1 MAANSVDGR
10 NVQVDVRELFNL
22 LESNQLKTVDEIT
35 EEIQQHLSAVKEA
48 WLINSLVDYFYIA
61 QTDRVIDILTS
72 VREPH
77 DKHLVEKL
85 AEGIK
90 NDKHQLLAMK
100 LLLHVV
106 CKQPMWVH
114 KLIKPPIFPALIK
127 CLKTDTDIPLLM
139 TGVMVITI
147 LLPAI
152 PSLVGKYLPD
162 IFDIFGHLVS
172 FNIRKPSSPKEGNA
186 PDIFLLHL
194 QVALYGLFHRLYGMF
209 PYTFLTYL
217 RHHYSKKDNA
227 AAYEESIKPMLE
239 RVRLHP
245 HLISET
251 REKEMDGKRWKSLE
265 DHDVIVLCAKM
276 SIDQIEGTWEEMSC
290 PVVSSSYRSIMSV
303 EGGRKTSTSDGKKS
317 RSSISSPPQLSPP
330 VISQD
335 LISYWSPSLSVG
347 LSTPPSSQRTTPATS
362 VLENSLASLHQAI
375 PGTSANT
382 STTATPRA
390 TPPITSEDDKNKGR
404 LKTYRE
410 MHVKKLSLSNKS
422 LPGSADGKSGSSSV
436 PPSPLRA
443 EFTTEPPRGIFKS
456 LPVKQ
461 AARELQFDPGSRR
474 RSLGTPDLS
483 SENFHDSSL
492 TGEGSLRDVE
502 GEKSQVDLMES
513 YSRDAII
520 KIQTAEE
527 VDTEDQEVS
536 DITKNPVPPQF
547 QTAESVAKFMRSV
560 NRIRFNSMSNE
571 VESFLAQEK
580 FCSKRNSRSCP
591 NLDKMAVAE
600 EEAEDQM
607 SRSVSTTF
615 KQSSVVNLPKVGG
628 IKDSERTSTP
638 NTEADTT
645 KATNVTINLTSN
657 VVNNIA
663 CQKVD
668 AGSGERE
675 RDIISL
681 LKSVLVPT
689 KVAVCQR
696 CSAQCLTNESPNKS
710 ELPIPVFETFSPPE
724 LLDRHLQMGGE
735 IHAKQLSKIPLTNQD
750 SINWTHFGGMPPADE
765 VNILRGQIFMMKNQI
780 LYERNKRELHAKRNR
795 RLLRKITTAN
805 ALEEQT
811 KAQAEQIQLMNT
823 EIQNL
828 TLSMKI
834 LQEENRRLRQTNESN
849 EYETQVKLRS
859 CLNELDELRSAKTE
873 MNTLLIRQRE
883 DQDALK
889 AKLQN
894 KEAELFKE
902 QRINQHLKEQ
912 VQMTQ
917 RLKEQ
922 VLQLHKELLLMGE
935 LQGKYETKL
944 HVIRNSHHS
953 KPEQEN
959 MIATLR
965 AENKALKEK
974 MKTNTLNLDGFGKKL
989 QDMEEHLQNKQL
1001 TIEELQRQLH
1011 YAKVCHE
1018 DEIKAVEDKYNSVCS
1033 INQRLEAHVMS
1044 LYGQIDQM
1052 ERPRQA
1058 KASKRLP
1065 SPESKDNGARERT
1078 GSFPRMPPNTKPPL
1092 TKMSSVPIGCGLAG
1106 STPTTGKTEPEP
1118 SLSHQKEK
1126 GKVKS
1131 DATRTVTSGRV
1142 VVDQSEDTAS
1152 ISSVESGVSVSR
1164 RGNALY
1170 SDVEEH
1176 SQFSK
1181 DSGYIK

>member
-10 NVQVDVRELFNL
+10 GVQVDVRELFNL

-48 WLINSLVDYFYIA
+48 WLINSLVDYYYIA

-152 PSLVGKYLPD
+152 PSLVGKHLPD

-172 FNIRKPSSPKEGNA
+172 FNIRKPSNA

-251 REKEMDGKRWKSLE
+251 REKEMDAKRWKSLE
-265 DHDVIVLCAKM
+265 DHDVIVQCAKM

-290 PVVSSSYRSIMSV
+290 PIISSSYRSIMSV
-303 EGGRKTSTSDGKKS
+303 EGGWKTSANDGKKP
-317 RSSISSPPQLSPP
+317 RSSISSPLQLSPP
-330 VISQD
+330 VISQE

-422 LPGSADGKSGSSSV
+422 FPGSADGKSGSSSV
-436 PPSPLRA
+436 PPSPLRP

-456 LPVKQ
+456 LPMKQ

-483 SENFHDSSL
+483 AENFHDSSL
-492 TGEGSLRDVE
+492 TGEGSMKDVE

-536 DITKNPVPPQF
+536 DITKNPVPPMF

-571 VESFLAQEK
+571 VESILAQEK

-591 NLDKMAVAE
+591 SLDKMAVAE
-600 EEAEDQM
+600 EEAEDHM

-615 KQSSVVNLPKVGG
+615 KESSVVNLPKTNG
-628 IKDSERTSTP
+628 IKGTERTSTP

-645 KATNVTINLTSN
+645 KTTNVTINLTSN

-663 CQKVD
+663 CQKSD
-668 AGSGERE
+668 AASSEKE

-710 ELPIPVFETFSPPE
+710 GLPIPVFETFSPPE

-811 KAQAEQIQLMNT
+811 KAQAEQIQLMDT

-834 LQEENRRLRQTNESN
+834 LQEENRRLKQTNESN
-849 EYETQVKLRS
+849 EYETQVKLRA

-894 KEAELFKE
+894 TEAQLFKE
-902 QRINQHLKEQ
+902 QRVNQHLKEQ

-974 MKTNTLNLDGFGKKL
+974 IKINTLNLDGFGKKL
-989 QDMEEHLQNKQL
+989 QDMEGHLQNKQL
-1001 TIEELQRQLH
+1001 TVEELQRQLH

-1018 DEIKAVEDKYNSVCS
+1018 DEIKTVEDKYNSVCS
-1033 INQRLEAHVMS
+1033 INQRLEAHIMS
-1044 LYGQIDQM
+1044 LYGQVDQM
-1052 ERPRQA
+1052 EGPRQA

-1065 SPESKDNGARERT
+1065 SPESKDNVARERT

-1092 TKMSSVPIGCGLAG
+1092 TKMSSVPIECGLAG
-1106 STPTTGKTEPEP
+1106 STPTTGKAEPEP
-1118 SLSHQKEK
+1118 STSQKEK

-1131 DATRTVTSGRV
+1131 DVTRTLSVGRV

-1152 ISSVESGVSVSR
+1152 ISSVESGVSLSR
-1164 RGNALY
+1164 RGNTLH

-1176 SQFSK
+1176 SQSSR

>member
-10 NVQVDVRELFNL
+10 GVQVDVRELFNL

-48 WLINSLVDYFYIA
+48 WLINSLVDYYYIA

-152 PSLVGKYLPD
+152 PSLVGKHLPD

-172 FNIRKPSSPKEGNA
+172 FNIRKPSNA

-251 REKEMDGKRWKSLE
+251 REKEMDAKRWKSLE
-265 DHDVIVLCAKM
+265 DHDVIVQCAKM

-290 PVVSSSYRSIMSV
+290 PIISSSYRSIMSV
-303 EGGRKTSTSDGKKS
+303 EGGWKTSANDGKKP
-317 RSSISSPPQLSPP
+317 RSSISSPLQLSPP
-330 VISQD
+330 VISQE

-422 LPGSADGKSGSSSV
+422 FPGSADGKSGSSSV
-436 PPSPLRA
+436 PPSPLRP

-456 LPVKQ
+456 LPMKQ

-483 SENFHDSSL
+483 AENFHDSSL
-492 TGEGSLRDVE
+492 TGEGSMKDVE

-536 DITKNPVPPQF
+536 DITKNPVPPMF

-571 VESFLAQEK
+571 VESILAQEK

-591 NLDKMAVAE
+591 SLDKMAVAE
-600 EEAEDQM
+600 EEAEDHM

-615 KQSSVVNLPKVGG
+615 KESSVVNLPKTSG
-628 IKDSERTSTP
+628 IKGTERTSTP

-645 KATNVTINLTSN
+645 KTTNVTINLTSN

-663 CQKVD
+663 CQKSD
-668 AGSGERE
+668 AASSEKE

-710 ELPIPVFETFSPPE
+710 GLPIPVFETFSPPE

-811 KAQAEQIQLMNT
+811 KAQAEQIQLMDT

-834 LQEENRRLRQTNESN
+834 LQEENRRLKQTNESN
-849 EYETQVKLRS
+849 EYETQVKLRA

-894 KEAELFKE
+894 TEAQLFKE
-902 QRINQHLKEQ
+902 QRVNQHLKEQ

-974 MKTNTLNLDGFGKKL
+974 IKINTLNLDGFGKKL
-989 QDMEEHLQNKQL
+989 QDMEGHLQNKQL
-1001 TIEELQRQLH
+1001 TVEELQRQLH

-1018 DEIKAVEDKYNSVCS
+1018 DEIKTVEDKYNSVCS
-1033 INQRLEAHVMS
+1033 INQRLEAHIMS
-1044 LYGQIDQM
+1044 LYGQVDQM
-1052 ERPRQA
+1052 EGPRQA

-1065 SPESKDNGARERT
+1065 SPESKDNVARERT

-1092 TKMSSVPIGCGLAG
+1092 TKMSSVPIECGLAG
-1106 STPTTGKTEPEP
+1106 STPTTGKAEPEP
-1118 SLSHQKEK
+1118 STSQKEK

-1131 DATRTVTSGRV
+1131 DVTRTLSVGRV

-1152 ISSVESGVSVSR
+1152 ISSVESGVSLSR
-1164 RGNALY
+1164 RGNTLH

-1176 SQFSK
+1176 SQSSR

>member
-172 FNIRKPSSPKEGNA
+172 FNIRKPSNA

-502 GEKSQVDLMES
+502 GEKSQVHVDLMES

-828 TLSMKI
+828 TLS
-834 LQEENRRLRQTNESN
+834 
-849 EYETQVKLRS
+849 

-989 QDMEEHLQNKQL
+989 QDMEEHLQNK
-1001 TIEELQRQLH
+1001 
-1011 YAKVCHE
+1011 
-1018 DEIKAVEDKYNSVCS
+1018 AVEDKYNSVCS

-1065 SPESKDNGARERT
+1065 LPESKDNGARERT
-1078 GSFPRMPPNTKPPL
+1078 VSFPRMPPNTKPLL

-1131 DATRTVTSGRV
+1131 DVTRTVTSGRV

-1164 RGNALY
+1164 RGNNLY

-1176 SQFSK
+1176 SQSSK

>member
-10 NVQVDVRELFNL
+10 GVQVDVRELFNL

-48 WLINSLVDYFYIA
+48 WLINSLVDYYYIA

-152 PSLVGKYLPD
+152 PSLVAKHLPD

-172 FNIRKPSSPKEGNA
+172 FNIRKPSNA

-251 REKEMDGKRWKSLE
+251 REKEMDAKRWKSLE
-265 DHDVIVLCAKM
+265 DHDVIVQCAKM

-290 PVVSSSYRSIMSV
+290 PIISSSYRSIMSV
-303 EGGRKTSTSDGKKS
+303 EGGWKTSANDGKKP
-317 RSSISSPPQLSPP
+317 RSSISSPLQLSPP
-330 VISQD
+330 VISQE

-422 LPGSADGKSGSSSV
+422 FPGSADGKSGSSSV
-436 PPSPLRA
+436 PPSPLRP

-456 LPVKQ
+456 LPMKQ

-483 SENFHDSSL
+483 AENFHDSSL
-492 TGEGSLRDVE
+492 TGEGSMKDVE

-536 DITKNPVPPQF
+536 DITKNPVPPMF

-571 VESFLAQEK
+571 VESILAQEK

-591 NLDKMAVAE
+591 SLDKMAVAE
-600 EEAEDQM
+600 EEAEDHM

-615 KQSSVVNLPKVGG
+615 KESSVVNLPKTSG
-628 IKDSERTSTP
+628 IKGTERTSTP

-645 KATNVTINLTSN
+645 KTTNVTINLTSN

-663 CQKVD
+663 CQKSD
-668 AGSGERE
+668 AASSEKE

-710 ELPIPVFETFSPPE
+710 GLPIPVFETFSPPE

-811 KAQAEQIQLMNT
+811 KAQAEQIQLMDT

-834 LQEENRRLRQTNESN
+834 LQEENRRLKQTNESN
-849 EYETQVKLRS
+849 EYETQVKLRA

-894 KEAELFKE
+894 TEAQLFKE
-902 QRINQHLKEQ
+902 QRVNQHLKEQ

-974 MKTNTLNLDGFGKKL
+974 IKINTLNLDGFGKKL
-989 QDMEEHLQNKQL
+989 QDMEGHLQNKQL
-1001 TIEELQRQLH
+1001 TVEELQRQLH

-1018 DEIKAVEDKYNSVCS
+1018 DEIKTVEDKYNSVCS
-1033 INQRLEAHVMS
+1033 INQRLEAHIMS
-1044 LYGQIDQM
+1044 LYGQVDQM

-1065 SPESKDNGARERT
+1065 SPESKDNVARERT

-1092 TKMSSVPIGCGLAG
+1092 TKMSSVPIECGLAG
-1106 STPTTGKTEPEP
+1106 STPTTGKAEPEP
-1118 SLSHQKEK
+1118 STSQKEK

-1131 DATRTVTSGRV
+1131 DVTRTLSVGRV

-1152 ISSVESGVSVSR
+1152 ISSVESGVSLSR
-1164 RGNALY
+1164 RGNTLH

-1176 SQFSK
+1176 SQSSR

>member
-1 MAANSVDGR
+1 MAVNSVDGR
-10 NVQVDVRELFNL
+10 GVQVDVRELFNL

-35 EEIQQHLSAVKEA
+35 EEIQQHLVAVKEA
-48 WLINSLVDYFYIA
+48 WLINSLVDYYYIA

-77 DKHLVEKL
+77 DKHLVEKI

-90 NDKHQLLAMK
+90 SDKNQLLAMK

-114 KLIKPPIFPALIK
+114 KLIKPPIFPVLIK
-127 CLKTDTDIPLLM
+127 CLKTDLDIPLLM

-152 PSLVGKYLPD
+152 PALVGKHLPD

-172 FNIRKPSSPKEGNA
+172 FNTKKPSNA

-217 RHHYSKKDNA
+217 RHHYSKKENA
-227 AAYEESIKPMLE
+227 AAYEDSIKPMLE

-245 HLISET
+245 HLISGT
-251 REKEMDGKRWKSLE
+251 REKEIDVKRWKSLE

-276 SIDQIEGTWEEMSC
+276 SLDQIEGTWEEISC
-290 PVVSSSYRSIMSV
+290 PIVSSSYKALLTAEDR
-303 EGGRKTSTSDGKKS
+303 GRRKASLVDGKKP
-317 RSSISSPPQLSPP
+317 RSSISSPPQLSPTGT
-330 VISQD
+330 SQE
-335 LISYWSPSLSVG
+335 LGSYWTPSLSVG
-347 LSTPPSSQRTTPATS
+347 LSTPPSSQRNTPATS
-362 VLENSLASLHQAI
+362 VLENSLASIHQAL

-390 TPPITSEDDKNKGR
+390 TPPISSEDEKTKGR

-422 LPGSADGKSGSSSV
+422 LPGSAEGKSASSSV

-443 EFTTEPPRGIFKS
+443 EFTTEPPRGLVKS

-461 AARELQFDPGSRR
+461 AARELQFDGGLGR

-483 SENFHDSSL
+483 AENLTDTSL
-492 TGEGSLRDVE
+492 VGEGSLRDAE
-502 GEKSQVDLMES
+502 GEKSQIDLMES
-513 YSRDAII
+513 YSRDAIM
-520 KIQTAEE
+520 KIQPVEE
-527 VDTEDQEVS
+527 GDTEDQEVS
-536 DITKNPVPPQF
+536 DLTKNPVPPIL
-547 QTAESVAKFMRSV
+547 TAESVAKFMRSV

-571 VESFLAQEK
+571 VESILAQEK
-580 FCSKRNSRSCP
+580 FSSKRNSRSCP
-591 NLDKMAVAE
+591 NLNKMPVTE
-600 EEAEDQM
+600 EEGEDVL

-615 KQSSVVNLPKVGG
+615 RQPTEVSLPKPSEE
-628 IKDSERTSTP
+628 KDKKARTSTP
-638 NTEADTT
+638 NTEAEAVKT
-645 KATNVTINLTSN
+645 TNVTINLTSS

-663 CQKVD
+663 CQKSDVPVP
-668 AGSGERE
+668 G
-675 RDIISL
+675 RDTDLISL

-696 CSAQCLTNESPNKS
+696 CSAQCFTSGS
-710 ELPIPVFETFSPPE
+710 QELAKPVFETYSPPE
-724 LLDRHLQMGGE
+724 LLDRHLQMGGD

-765 VNILRGQIFMMKNQI
+765 VNILRGQIFMMKNQL

-795 RLLRKITTAN
+795 RLLGKITKAN
-805 ALEEQT
+805 ALEELT
-811 KAQAEQIQLMNT
+811 RAKTEQIQLLDT

-828 TLSMKI
+828 RLSLRI
-834 LQEENRRLRQTNESN
+834 LQEDNRRLKQTNESN

-894 KEAELFKE
+894 TEAQLFKE

-944 HVIRNSHHS
+944 TVIRNSHHS

-965 AENKALKEK
+965 AENRALKEK
-974 MKTNTLNLDGFGKKL
+974 IKANTLNMDGFGTKL
-989 QDMEEHLQNKQL
+989 QELEGNLQNKQMS
-1001 TIEELQRQLH
+1001 IEELQRQLH
-1011 YAKVCHE
+1011 YAKLCHQ
-1018 DEIKAVEDKYNSVCS
+1018 DEIKTVEDKYNSVCS
-1033 INQRLEAHVMS
+1033 INQRLEAHIMT

-1058 KASKRLP
+1058 KVSRPQPPL
-1065 SPESKDNGARERT
+1065 ESRDEGPRERT
-1078 GSFPRMPPNTKPPL
+1078 GSFPSMPPSTKPPL
-1092 TKMSSVPIGCGLAG
+1092 TKMSSVPIECGLG
-1106 STPTTGKTEPEP
+1106 GPSTRPVPQKSGPET
-1118 SLSHQKEK
+1118 SHQHEA
-1126 GKVKS
+1126 GKAKV
-1131 DATRTVTSGRV
+1131 DVARTASSSQTLTNRG
-1142 VVDQSEDTAS
+1142 DDTVS
-1152 ISSVESGVSVSR
+1152 ISSTESAMSFPR
-1164 RGNALY
+1164 RGNPLL
-1170 SDVEEH
+1170 SDAEEQ
-1176 SQFSK
+1176 SQSSK
-1181 DSGYIK
+1181 DSGYNK

>member
-10 NVQVDVRELFNL
+10 GVQVDVRELFNL

-48 WLINSLVDYFYIA
+48 WLINSLVDYYYIA

-152 PSLVGKYLPD
+152 PSLVAKHLPD

-172 FNIRKPSSPKEGNA
+172 FNIRKPSNA

-227 AAYEESIKPMLE
+227 AVYEESIKPMLE

-251 REKEMDGKRWKSLE
+251 REKEMDAKRWKSLE
-265 DHDVIVLCAKM
+265 DHDVIVQCAKM

-290 PVVSSSYRSIMSV
+290 PIISSSYRSIMSV
-303 EGGRKTSTSDGKKS
+303 EGGWKTSANDGKKP
-317 RSSISSPPQLSPP
+317 RSSISSPLQLSPP
-330 VISQD
+330 VISQE

-422 LPGSADGKSGSSSV
+422 FPGSADGKSGSSSV
-436 PPSPLRA
+436 PPSPLRP

-456 LPVKQ
+456 LPMKQ

-483 SENFHDSSL
+483 AENFHDSSL
-492 TGEGSLRDVE
+492 TGEGSMKDVE

-536 DITKNPVPPQF
+536 DITKNPVPPMF

-571 VESFLAQEK
+571 VESILAQEK

-591 NLDKMAVAE
+591 SLDKMAVAE
-600 EEAEDQM
+600 EEAEDHM

-615 KQSSVVNLPKVGG
+615 KESSVVNLPKTSG
-628 IKDSERTSTP
+628 IKGTERTSTP

-645 KATNVTINLTSN
+645 KTTNVTINLTSN

-663 CQKVD
+663 CQKSD
-668 AGSGERE
+668 AASSEKE

-710 ELPIPVFETFSPPE
+710 GLPIPVFETFSPPE

-811 KAQAEQIQLMNT
+811 KAQAEQIQLMDT

-834 LQEENRRLRQTNESN
+834 LQEENRRLKQTNESN
-849 EYETQVKLRS
+849 EYETQVKLRA

-894 KEAELFKE
+894 TEAQLFKE
-902 QRINQHLKEQ
+902 QRVNQHLKEQ

-974 MKTNTLNLDGFGKKL
+974 IKINTLNLDGFGKKL
-989 QDMEEHLQNKQL
+989 QDMEGHLQNKQL
-1001 TIEELQRQLH
+1001 TVEELQRQLH

-1018 DEIKAVEDKYNSVCS
+1018 DEIKTVEDKYNSVCS
-1033 INQRLEAHVMS
+1033 INQRLEAHIMS
-1044 LYGQIDQM
+1044 LYGQVDQM
-1052 ERPRQA
+1052 EGPRQA

-1065 SPESKDNGARERT
+1065 SPESKDNVARERT
-1078 GSFPRMPPNTKPPL
+1078 GSFPRMPSNTKPPL
-1092 TKMSSVPIGCGLAG
+1092 TKMSSVPIECGLAG
-1106 STPTTGKTEPEP
+1106 STPTTGKAEPEP
-1118 SLSHQKEK
+1118 STSQKEK

-1131 DATRTVTSGRV
+1131 DVTRTLSVGRV

-1152 ISSVESGVSVSR
+1152 ISSVESGVSLSR
-1164 RGNALY
+1164 RGNTLH

-1176 SQFSK
+1176 SQSSR

>member
-1 MAANSVDGR
+1 MAANSLDVR
-10 NVQVDVRELFNL
+10 SFQMDVRELFNL

-35 EEIQQHLSAVKEA
+35 EEIQHQLSAVKEA

-61 QTDRVIDILTS
+61 QTERVIDILTT

-77 DKHLVEKL
+77 DKYLVEKL

-152 PSLVGKYLPD
+152 PSLVGKHLPD
-162 IFDIFGHLVS
+162 IFDIFGHLVN
-172 FNIRKPSSPKEGNA
+172 FNIRKPSSTKEGNA

-251 REKEMDGKRWKSLE
+251 REKEMDAKRWKSLE

-276 SIDQIEGTWEEMSC
+276 SIDQIEGTWEEVSC
-290 PVVSSSYRSIMSV
+290 PIISSSYRSIMSV
-303 EGGRKTSTSDGKKS
+303 EGGRKTSTSDGKKP

-335 LISYWSPSLSVG
+335 LVSYWSPSLSVG

-362 VLENSLASLHQAI
+362 VLENSLASLHQTI

-390 TPPITSEDDKNKGR
+390 TPPITSEEDKNKGR
-404 LKTYRE
+404 LKAYRE

-461 AARELQFDPGSRR
+461 AARELQFDSGSRR
-474 RSLGTPDLS
+474 RSLGTPDIS

-492 TGEGSLRDVE
+492 TGDGSLRDIE

-527 VDTEDQEVS
+527 DTEDQEVS
-536 DITKNPVPPQF
+536 DITKNPVPPVF

-571 VESFLAQEK
+571 VESILAQEK
-580 FCSKRNSRSCP
+580 FGSKRNSRSCP

-600 EEAEDQM
+600 EEAEDHM

-615 KQSSVVNLPKVGG
+615 KQSSVISLPKVSG
-628 IKDSERTSTP
+628 IKDNERTSTP
-638 NTEADTT
+638 NTEVDST
-645 KATNVTINLTSN
+645 KTTNVTINLTSS
-657 VVNNIA
+657 VVNNIT
-663 CQKVD
+663 CQKPD
-668 AGSGERE
+668 SANTEKE
-675 RDIISL
+675 TDIISL

-696 CSAQCLTNESPNKS
+696 CSAQCLIKESPNKP

-724 LLDRHLQMGGE
+724 LLDRHLQMGGD

-811 KAQAEQIQLMNT
+811 KAQGEQIQLMDT

-828 TLSMKI
+828 RLSMKI
-834 LQEENRRLRQTNESN
+834 LQEENRRLKQTNESN
-849 EYETQVKLRS
+849 EYETQVKLS
-859 CLNELDELRSAKTE
+859 ACLNELDELRSAKTE

-894 KEAELFKE
+894 TEAQLFKE
-902 QRINQHLKEQ
+902 QRVNQHLKEQ

-944 HVIRNSHHS
+944 HIIRNSHHS

-974 MKTNTLNLDGFGKKL
+974 IKNNTLNMDGFGKKL
-989 QDMEEHLQNKQL
+989 QEMEGHLQNKQM

-1011 YAKVCHE
+1011 YAKICHG
-1018 DEIKAVEDKYNSVCS
+1018 DEIKTVEDKYNSVCS
-1033 INQRLEAHVMS
+1033 INQRLEAHIMS

-1052 ERPRQA
+1052 ERPKQA
-1058 KASKRLP
+1058 KVTKRPP
-1065 SPESKDNGARERT
+1065 SPESKDNVPRERT

-1092 TKMSSVPIGCGLAG
+1092 TKMSSVPLECGLAG
-1106 STPTTGKTEPEP
+1106 STPTTGKTAPEP
-1118 SLSHQKEK
+1118 TTSHQKEK
-1126 GKVKS
+1126 GQVKL
-1131 DATRTVTSGRV
+1131 DVTRTVSSGRAMG
-1142 VVDQSEDTAS
+1142 DQSEDTAS
-1152 ISSVESGVSVSR
+1152 ISSVESGVSVLR
-1164 RGNALY
+1164 RGNTLY

-1176 SQFSK
+1176 SQSSK

>member
-10 NVQVDVRELFNL
+10 GVQVDVRELFNL

-48 WLINSLVDYFYIA
+48 WLINSLVDYYYIA

-152 PSLVGKYLPD
+152 PSLVGKHLPD
-162 IFDIFGHLVS
+162 IFDIFGHLIS
-172 FNIRKPSSPKEGNA
+172 FNIRKPSNA

-251 REKEMDGKRWKSLE
+251 REKEMDAKRWKSLE
-265 DHDVIVLCAKM
+265 DHDVIVQCAKM

-290 PVVSSSYRSIMSV
+290 PIISSSYRSIMSV
-303 EGGRKTSTSDGKKS
+303 EGGWKTSANDGKKP
-317 RSSISSPPQLSPP
+317 RSSISSPLQLSPP
-330 VISQD
+330 VISQE

-422 LPGSADGKSGSSSV
+422 FPGSADGKSGSSSV
-436 PPSPLRA
+436 PPSPLRP

-483 SENFHDSSL
+483 AENFHDSSL
-492 TGEGSLRDVE
+492 TGEGSMKDVE

-536 DITKNPVPPQF
+536 DITKNPVPPMF

-571 VESFLAQEK
+571 VESILAQEK

-591 NLDKMAVAE
+591 SLDKMAVAE
-600 EEAEDQM
+600 EEAEDHM

-615 KQSSVVNLPKVGG
+615 KESSVVNLPKTSG
-628 IKDSERTSTP
+628 IKGKERTSTP

-645 KATNVTINLTSN
+645 KTTNVTINLTSN

-663 CQKVD
+663 CQKSD
-668 AGSGERE
+668 AASSEKE

-710 ELPIPVFETFSPPE
+710 GLPIPVFETFSPPE

-811 KAQAEQIQLMNT
+811 KAQAEQIQLMDT

-834 LQEENRRLRQTNESN
+834 LQEENRRLKQTNESN
-849 EYETQVKLRS
+849 EYETQVKLRA

-894 KEAELFKE
+894 TEAQLFKE
-902 QRINQHLKEQ
+902 QRVNQHLKEQ

-944 HVIRNSHHS
+944 HIIRNSHHS

-974 MKTNTLNLDGFGKKL
+974 IKINTLNLDGFGKKL
-989 QDMEEHLQNKQL
+989 QDMEGHLQNKQL
-1001 TIEELQRQLH
+1001 TVEELQRQLH

-1018 DEIKAVEDKYNSVCS
+1018 DEIKTVEDKYNSVCS
-1033 INQRLEAHVMS
+1033 INQRLEAHIMA
-1044 LYGQIDQM
+1044 LYGQVDQM

-1065 SPESKDNGARERT
+1065 SPESKDNVARERT

-1092 TKMSSVPIGCGLAG
+1092 TKMSSVPIECGLAG
-1106 STPTTGKTEPEP
+1106 STPTTGKAEPEP
-1118 SLSHQKEK
+1118 STSQKEK

-1131 DATRTVTSGRV
+1131 DVTRTLSVGRV

-1152 ISSVESGVSVSR
+1152 ISSVESGVSLSR
-1164 RGNALY
+1164 RGNTLH

-1176 SQFSK
+1176 SQSSR